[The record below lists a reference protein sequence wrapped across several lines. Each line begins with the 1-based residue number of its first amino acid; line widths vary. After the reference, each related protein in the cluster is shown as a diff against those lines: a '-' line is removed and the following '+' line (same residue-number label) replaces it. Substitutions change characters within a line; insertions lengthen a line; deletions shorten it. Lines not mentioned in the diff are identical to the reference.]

1 MKFFSIYIPDSQTN
15 PPRQPSAQHQQEM
28 GAFVADAAK
37 RGEFLSGGGF
47 LSLAKHGAV
56 VRRSGGASK
65 VLDGPYV
72 ESKELIG
79 GFAVLEYPTREAAIE
94 GAKRFLAV
102 AGDGECRT
110 YQIMEGGGE
119 GH

>member
-1 MKFFSIYIPDSQTN
+1 MKFFSVYIPDAKTN
-15 PPRQPSAQHQQEM
+15 AGRPSEKQQQEM
-28 GAFVADAAK
+28 GVFVADAAK

-47 LSLAKHGAV
+47 LSLATNGAV
-56 VRRSGGASK
+56 VRRSAGSNT

-72 ESKELIG
+72 ETKELIG
-79 GFAVLEYPTREAAIE
+79 GFAMLEYPTREAAIE
-94 GAKRFLAV
+94 GTKRFLAV